1 MTMGSTKILL
11 VDDDRLVLSTLGEGL
26 RLAGYEVSEADSGE
40 TAIELCSRHHH
51 HLVVLDIRMP
61 GIDGVEVARWLRQN
75 SDIPFIFLSAY
86 GDDDVVDRAVA
97 EGALGY
103 LIKPVDPPQLQAAIR
118 AALGRSAEIRQL
130 REKEGQLSQAL
141 SGERTVNTAVGILAY
156 RQGLSEHEAFEMLR
170 RHARSN
176 HRKLTEVAEDLVNAL
191 ETLNSVSSRNA

>member
-1 MTMGSTKILL
+1 MSGTKILL

-40 TAIELCSRHHH
+40 TAIELCSKLHHN
-51 HLVVLDIRMP
+51 LVVLDMRMP
-61 GIDGVEVARWLRQN
+61 GIDGIEVARWLRQN

-86 GDDDVVDRAVA
+86 GDDVVDRAVA

-130 REKEGQLSQAL
+130 REKEGQLTQAL
-141 SGERTVNTAVGILAY
+141 SGERTVNTAVGIVAY
-156 RQGLSEHEAFEMLR
+156 REGLNEREAFERLR
-170 RHARSN
+170 HHARSN
-176 HRKLTEVAEDLVNAL
+176 HRKLTEVAQDLVNAL

>member
-1 MTMGSTKILL
+1 MGSTKILL

-118 AALGRSAEIRQL
+118 AALGRSTEIRQL

-141 SGERTVNTAVGILAY
+141 SGERTINTAVGILAY
-156 RQGLSEHEAFEMLR
+156 RQGLSEREAFEMLR
-170 RHARSN
+170 HHARSN